1 MTRVDFTINHRRM
14 NMRKDLFLA
23 VAAPLVVALPLSASA
38 RTDVYRV
45 ADRDLNELFEAPLH
59 QWSCFVYESGT
70 PNLA

>member
-1 MTRVDFTINHRRM
+1 
-14 NMRKDLFLA
+14 MRKDLFLA

-59 QWSCFVYESGT
+59 QWSCFV
-70 PNLA
+70 